1 MNKQKVSSFQ
11 LGVLFFVFMTGS
23 SIIFVP
29 GPLIGKAGAAAWLSL
44 LLSGSIGFGILM
56 ILLYLHRRF
65 PGLDYIDYSRKL
77 IGNVLTVLLGLLT
90 ISYLLHM
97 QAAIVVGVGQFM
109 IGAMM
114 RETPMYA
121 FTSLIFLI
129 AAFTAR
135 AGIEVIARMFTL
147 IMLLTSFFMVVVLL
161 FAIPE
166 YQPEQLLPILP
177 KGLTPVMAGAYYTF
191 GFPYSEVFLFG
202 MLLPF
207 AAGKKLKKKLM
218 TTLSISYAAN
228 LIVLC
233 AVTVCTLMVFG
244 TSAGAGPYMLY
255 SIARLIE
262 FQEIF
267 QRVES
272 IIGMSLILG
281 SYMKATLSLYVLS
294 LFMAKLCGMKD
305 NHVII
310 MPLALTGFLMGLVTY
325 DSSSQW
331 GHIVTEIHPLWTGLV
346 LLVPLLVVMVVA
358 MFRPTK
364 T

>member
-1 MNKQKVSSFQ
+1 
-11 LGVLFFVFMTGS
+11 
-23 SIIFVP
+23 
-29 GPLIGKAGAAAWLSL
+29 
-44 LLSGSIGFGILM
+44 
-56 ILLYLHRRF
+56 
-65 PGLDYIDYSRKL
+65 
-77 IGNVLTVLLGLLT
+77 
-90 ISYLLHM
+90 
-97 QAAIVVGVGQFM
+97 
-109 IGAMM
+109 
-114 RETPMYA
+114 
-121 FTSLIFLI
+121 
-129 AAFTAR
+129 
-135 AGIEVIARMFTL
+135 
-147 IMLLTSFFMVVVLL
+147 
-161 FAIPE
+161 
-166 YQPEQLLPILP
+166 
-177 KGLTPVMAGAYYTF
+177 
-191 GFPYSEVFLFG
+191 
-202 MLLPF
+202 
-207 AAGKKLKKKLM
+207 
-218 TTLSISYAAN
+218 
-228 LIVLC
+228 
-233 AVTVCTLMVFG
+233 
-244 TSAGAGPYMLY
+244 MLY